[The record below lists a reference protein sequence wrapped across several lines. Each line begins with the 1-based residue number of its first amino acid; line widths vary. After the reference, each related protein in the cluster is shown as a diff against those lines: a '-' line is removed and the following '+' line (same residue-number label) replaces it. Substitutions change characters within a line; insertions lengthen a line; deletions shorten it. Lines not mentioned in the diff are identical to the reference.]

1 MAVHGFI
8 LRVIPKGRVKR
19 FFRLPSHFYCIS
31 VGLIPGSCGSAA
43 QSYISLAR
51 EGKMVGLSQ
60 NPDLVATRRLRRAAA
75 PTLIALALLC
85 EGGIQCVVRQ
95 RPDSRTERRK
105 AVTSTAA
112 LATQTN
118 LASTA
123 QKRIVRGRKGF
134 LASVSGV

>member
-19 FFRLPSHFYCIS
+19 FFRLPRHFHCIS

-85 EGGIQCVVRQ
+85 VYLAIRAFSIAHGFAARCRYRDRSSIGRD
-95 RPDSRTERRK
+95 RP
-105 AVTSTAA
+105 
-112 LATQTN
+112 
-118 LASTA
+118 
-123 QKRIVRGRKGF
+123 
-134 LASVSGV
+134 